1 MINVYFHPEVAL
13 DIRVSFFWYESQA
26 KGLGDD
32 FINDL
37 ESAYETIAEFS
48 GVWPMFNKG
57 FRRYILTRFPF
68 AVIYRQSNEKIYVVA
83 VMHQSRKPDYWINRV
98 AD

>member
-1 MINVYFHPEVAL
+1 MTNVYFHPEVAR
-13 DIRVSFFWYESQA
+13 DIGESFVWYESQA

-32 FINDL
+32 FINEL
-37 ESAYETIAEFS
+37 ESAYETITELP
-48 GVWPMFNKG
+48 GVWPLFKKG

-68 AVIYRQSNEKIYVVA
+68 AVIYRQSYEKIYVVA
-83 VMHQSRKPDYWINRV
+83 VMHQSRKPDYWFNRV